1 MIGKIVGGVLGTFG
15 AAKGAKAQERAARA
29 AAEAQA
35 EANKMA
41 IEEQRRQFDLS
52 RETLN
57 PFVQAGLGGLGVPTN
72 AMASAAGGAT
82 MTGGSGGGGMADLR
96 DPRDYMPK
104 MPLIDPG
111 TKPKYRRNPKGR
123 GNWQKKQ
130 KIKAQQ
136 AEWQSKKDAYD
147 DAVAWNKKRDAE
159 IKKYDRLIKERK
171 SSPATGLTM
180 ATDKSDPATGGGRK
194 RTPSKQVAQAPAALT
209 QAAPN
214 PQIEQ
219 NTVVPTEQYATATSQ
234 EQQMLQDGGLL
245 GTYAAPNPVSYA
257 PQGGLAQTAYRLGEG
272 QNLMGLAGAP
282 TQFGMVPQWQQNP
295 FVKGRV

>member
-1 MIGKIVGGVLGTFG
+1 MIGKIVGGTLGFLG
-15 AAKGAKAQERAARA
+15 GAKAADAQSDAAKA
-29 AAEAQA
+29 AAKAQA

-41 IEEQRRQFDLS
+41 IEESRRQFDLS

-82 MTGGSGGGGMADLR
+82 MTGGSAPAQPMMM
-96 DPRDYMPK
+96 DPRDTWPDVFVPK
-104 MPLIDPG
+104 
-111 TKPKYRRNPKGR
+111 KPKKPRKGHR
-123 GNWQKKQ
+123 TKRYQYQNRLNKPGGYNEQK
-130 KIKAQQ
+130 A
-136 AEWQSKKDAYD
+136 AYD
-147 DAVAWNKKRDAE
+147 FAVEQKKKRDAA
-159 IKKYDRLIKERK
+159 IKKYDRWFEKQKEQAA
-171 SSPATGLTM
+171 PATGLTM

-219 NTVVPTEQYATATSQ
+219 NTVVPTEQYATATPQ

-257 PQGGLAQTAYRLGEG
+257 PQGGLAQTAYQLGEG